1 MRLQIVYYMK
11 TLDKA
16 KKGSW
21 QTIEKVENCTQRQVF
36 RLIELGF
43 IKGQKVKVEA
53 ISFSRKVFLL
63 QFRGMLLSVRSQ
75 LLQNVQVSDA

>member
-21 QTIEKVENCTQRQVF
+21 QTIEKVENGTQRQVF

-43 IKGQKVKVEA
+43 VKGQKVKVEA

>member
-1 MRLQIVYYMK
+1 MK

-21 QTIEKVENCTQRQVF
+21 QTIEKVENGTQRQVF

-43 IKGQKVKVEA
+43 VKGQKVKVEA